1 MEKIATASRIHPLFA
16 AAAVSVIALSGTGIA
31 ALTGVLPSSSAQ
43 PAANVVPTNLTT
55 QQLAAGQV
63 NAQQLAPQT
72 LQPSTS
78 MPEPVPA
85 GRQPQAL
92 PERVSAQDSEPR
104 EAAPRKP
111 VHRAPARTYAARHQ
125 QPVYAPAPVVQES
138 KPNYVAIGTG
148 AVVGGLLGNQ
158 VGSGNGKKLA
168 TLAGVIGGG
177 FVGNEIANRNK

>member
-1 MEKIATASRIHPLFA
+1 MEKIANASRIHPLFA

-31 ALTGVLPSSSAQ
+31 AMTGILPSSSAQ
-43 PAANVVPTNLTT
+43 PVANVVPMNQMA
-55 QQLAAGQV
+55 QQLAA
-63 NAQQLAPQT
+63 APMTAQT
-72 LQPSTS
+72 LQQSPS
-78 MPEPVPA
+78 MQEPVPA

-125 QPVYAPAPVVQES
+125 QPVYAPAPAVQES